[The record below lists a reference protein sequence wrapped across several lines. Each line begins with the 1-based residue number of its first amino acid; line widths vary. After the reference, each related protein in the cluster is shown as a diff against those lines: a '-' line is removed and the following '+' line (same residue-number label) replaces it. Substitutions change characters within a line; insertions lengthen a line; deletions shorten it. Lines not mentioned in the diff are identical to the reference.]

1 MPETY
6 SLDEFAYG
14 LGSEYASVVTYELVW
29 QTFDADA
36 CPKCQMLNGET
47 WTLPS
52 LTGTLISESQGAV
65 YDLDADICITHPNCR
80 CFLHVTP
87 MIELENTQLFR
98 IITKT
103 SGIIGEEV
111 PSNIEE
117 AKRSLSDLKENALM
131 ADMTLR
137 QYERVLYRVVAL
149 TQRLGL
155 PPELSAILTKVQ
167 QVIMTIR
174 MLTVSLSLL
183 EMSTPYGM
191 ISGAIGLVGVALSTS
206 EFMMEMGS

>member
-1 MPETY
+1 
-6 SLDEFAYG
+6 
-14 LGSEYASVVTYELVW
+14 
-29 QTFDADA
+29 
-36 CPKCQMLNGET
+36 
-47 WTLPS
+47 
-52 LTGTLISESQGAV
+52 
-65 YDLDADICITHPNCR
+65 
-80 CFLHVTP
+80 

-98 IITKT
+98 IITRT

-117 AKRSLSDLKENALM
+117 AKRSLSELKENALM

-167 QVIMTIR
+167 QIIMTIR

-191 ISGAIGLVGVALSTS
+191 ISGAIGLAGVALSTS